1 MIRQPILQRDRQLA
15 KDIRGILTE
24 VCNKGVADRK
34 KIWAAL
40 SEQEQKTFTELLKD

>member
-1 MIRQPILQRDRQLA
+1 MIRQPILQRDRQFA

-34 KIWAAL
+34 KFGQRCQ
-40 SEQEQKTFTELLKD
+40 SKNKKLLLNF